1 MPKARNGTETGVAP
15 RDSRTTHREG
25 AQPMPRKARRGL
37 AQGTPPARRGQD
49 VRGKF
54 APGNQAASQGGDEG
68 TAWRKTG
75 GQFVKGH
82 PVLPGAGRPR
92 GSKDTRPRITS
103 LKRVYVDLA
112 ETRDGHRKMLNA
124 VDAGVQHKD
133 ARVALGYLELGA
145 KVLDKTDEAAGQ
157 HVHFHLYTN
166 VDFTKLDRAREAAGL
181 PPLARRSENNGDDR
195 MAR

>member
-1 MPKARNGTETGVAP
+1 
-15 RDSRTTHREG
+15 
-25 AQPMPRKARRGL
+25 
-37 AQGTPPARRGQD
+37 
-49 VRGKF
+49 
-54 APGNQAASQGGDEG
+54 
-68 TAWRKTG
+68 
-75 GQFVKGH
+75 
-82 PVLPGAGRPR
+82 
-92 GSKDTRPRITS
+92 
-103 LKRVYVDLA
+103 
-112 ETRDGHRKMLNA
+112 MLNA